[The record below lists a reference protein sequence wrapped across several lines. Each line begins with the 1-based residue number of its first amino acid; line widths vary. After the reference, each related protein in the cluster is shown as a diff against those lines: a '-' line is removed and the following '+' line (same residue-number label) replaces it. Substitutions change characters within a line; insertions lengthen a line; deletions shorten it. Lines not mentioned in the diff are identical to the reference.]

1 MDEWTV
7 TATENGYVL
16 STNLHECVCLVG
28 KAGLIAANGKREGDM
43 ATPVGNWPLRRVY
56 FRPDWMSPPQTLL
69 PLVPIHENLG
79 WCDDPANPA
88 YNQAVQLPFA
98 DSHETMWRDD
108 SLYDIVVELG
118 YNDAPPVA
126 DWEAPYSCIFASPIH
141 STQPAV
147 SRSRVTICWPCSQ
160 KPARQLCFASKADS
174 RENQSGSIRQNQSQK
189 GPERSAAGAAWL
201 YRGILR

>member
-7 TATENGYVL
+7 TATANGYVL
-16 STNLHECVCLVG
+16 STPRHECPCLVG
-28 KAGLIAANGKREGDM
+28 KAGLIAASRKYEGDM

-56 FRPDWMSPPQTLL
+56 FRPDRLDPPDTTL

-79 WCDDPANPA
+79 WCDDPANLA
-88 YNQAVQLPFA
+88 YNQAVELPFA

-126 DWEAPYSCIFASPIH
+126 GLGSAIEHDLFGHYGNL
-141 STQPAV
+141 PATHFFQH
-147 SRSRVTICWPCSQ
+147 RGLARVRTC
-160 KPARQLCFASKADS
+160 
-174 RENQSGSIRQNQSQK
+174 SGSIDDASTRRDFAHGLHRCSHIPANTHCLFSRSLIK
-189 GPERSAAGAAWL
+189 EVFGP
-201 YRGILR
+201 

>member
-28 KAGLIAANGKREGDM
+28 KAGLIAANGKREGDT

-56 FRPDWMSPPQTLL
+56 FRPDRMSPPQTLL
-69 PLVPIHENLG
+69 TLVPIHENLG

-126 DWEAPYSCIFASPIH
+126 GLGSAIFLHLREPHTQHTAGCVAVTRDDMLAMLPEASPA
-141 STQPAV
+141 STL
-147 SRSRVTICWPCSQ
+147 RI
-160 KPARQLCFASKADS
+160 
-174 RENQSGSIRQNQSQK
+174 K
-189 GPERSAAGAAWL
+189 G
-201 YRGILR
+201 